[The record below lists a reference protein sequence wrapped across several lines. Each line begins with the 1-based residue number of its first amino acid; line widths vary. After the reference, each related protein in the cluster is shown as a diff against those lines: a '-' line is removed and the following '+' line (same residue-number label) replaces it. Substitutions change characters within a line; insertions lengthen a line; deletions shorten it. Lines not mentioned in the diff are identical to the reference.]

1 MNDPEITQENDDP
14 YVSVLNCLSKHKL
27 EALLKNKY
35 THETIFFSALD
46 NIRTIGRG
54 SDKGTNTEDE
64 IISIANYIAN
74 NPHSSEEVLEYILA
88 VLDREKVSWDKVLDI
103 KLRLHRFLLDLDYDK
118 INAASM
124 DNLSLDFI
132 RQLGRDDDFE
142 VRLNIAQRKNLP
154 EDVVNLL
161 AGDVDN
167 DVRSAIMNNYELT
180 EDLVRRLVDPS
191 NQGKAGPTVDLHEM
205 VEFIIAQRT
214 ALPAD
219 VVAILSKHNCSDVRL
234 EIAKR
239 EYLPSDIVG
248 KLLQDPDEDV
258 RNLIEFR
265 FDLLST
271 HPDWNIRWK
280 CADNY
285 HCPIEILAIL
295 SKDISVEI
303 RSCIA
308 RRRYLPE
315 TIRDLLI
322 ADSDFEVSRSA
333 KENILSP
340 PP

>member
-1 MNDPEITQENDDP
+1 MNNSEFTRENYDS
-14 YVSVLNCLSKHKL
+14 YVSELNCLSKQEL

-35 THETIFFSALD
+35 TPETIFFIALD

-54 SDKGTNTEDE
+54 SVNGTNTEDE

-74 NPHSSEEVLEYILA
+74 SPHSSDEVLEYILV
-88 VLDREKVSWDKVLDI
+88 VLDREK
-103 KLRLHRFLLDLDYDK
+103 
-118 INAASM
+118 INA
-124 DNLSLDFI
+124 DNWNI
-132 RQLGRDDDFE
+132 RRLARDDHFE
-142 VRLNIAQRKNLP
+142 VRLHIAQRKDLP
-154 EDVVNLL
+154 EDLVNLL

-180 EDLVRRLVDPS
+180 EDLLRRLVDPS

-219 VVAILSKHNCSDVRL
+219 VVATLSKHICSDVRL

-280 CADNY
+280 CANNY
-285 HCPIEILAIL
+285 HCPIEILVIL
-295 SKDISVEI
+295 SKDISVEV
-303 RSCIA
+303 RSKA
-308 RRRYLPE
+308 LGRTE
-315 TIRDLLI
+315 T
-322 ADSDFEVSRSA
+322 
-333 KENILSP
+333 
-340 PP
+340 